1 MINEKSCGIIV
12 FIRQNPGSQY
22 LYLLLQYGE
31 GHWDFTKGHVEP
43 NESEVD
49 TALRE
54 AKEETGLVGLELV
67 SGFKENLDYFYTRN
81 RKKFHKIVYF
91 FLASSIHTDIILS
104 HEHTNFLWLPYSEAR
119 KRLTYENAKEILDKA
134 HAFLSNK

>member
-12 FIRQNPGSQY
+12 FIRQNSGSQR

-43 NESEVD
+43 NESEVA

-54 AKEETGLVGLELV
+54 AKEEAGLTGLELI
-67 SGFKENLDYFYTRN
+67 SGFKENIDYSYTRN
-81 RKKFHKIVYF
+81 RKKFHKTVYF
-91 FLASSIHTDIILS
+91 FLASSDHKDITLS
-104 HEHTNFLWLPYSEAR
+104 HEHTHFLWLPYNEAR
-119 KRLTYENAKEILDKA
+119 ERLTYESAKEVLDKA
-134 HAFLSNK
+134 HTFLSNK